1 MGGPVWDTDGDNKPT
16 LKLTQPITEENVNN
30 LFVACDMKRVN
41 LNDDYGDDE
50 DDDDDDDD
58 KDDEDDTVHVV
69 SMTCDPAL

>member
-1 MGGPVWDTDGDNKPT
+1 M
-16 LKLTQPITEENVNN
+16 
-30 LFVACDMKRVN
+30 FVACDMKRVN